1 MNPKILVVDDNENIR
16 NVLQMNFEWIGY
28 DVVSA
33 GDGDEAVRVVELEH
47 PDLIILD
54 VMMPRRNGYQVCR
67 QFKTDP
73 RTAAIP
79 VILLTAKS
87 QEQDVYWGR
96 DCGADDYITK
106 PFNTPELEAAVGRLL
121 SGIPIALPASPAGAP
136 PLMEVV
142 DQRVREGHVVGICT
156 FRFDPEALTIHRQKY
171 GEHVQREAFA
181 RVEEEISA
189 VLREE
194 GLAVRVE
201 READAFRVMLPCPAE
216 RIDALQQTILQ
227 RANRVLLDFY
237 DKSDRLQGHVSS
249 RDYRSGAA
257 RRVALLALQ
266 VESAQLFNQD

>member
-1 MNPKILVVDDNENIR
+1 VNAKILVVDDNESIR

-28 DVVSA
+28 DVVAA
-33 GDGDEAVRVVELEH
+33 GDGEEAVRVVESEH

-106 PFNTPELEAAVGRLL
+106 PYNTPVLEAAVGRLL
-121 SGIPIALPASPAGAP
+121 SGVRVAAP
-136 PLMEVV
+136 TPPVGTTLLMQAVE
-142 DQRVREGHVVGICT
+142 QRVREGHVVGICT
-156 FRFDPEALTIHRQKY
+156 FRFDSEALTIHRQKY
-171 GEHVQREAFA
+171 GEHIHREAFD
-181 RVEEEISA
+181 RVEGEIAS

-194 GLAVRVE
+194 GFPPRVE
-201 READAFRVMLPCPAE
+201 REAEAFRVMLPCTTE
-216 RIDALQQTILQ
+216 RVGAVQGAILE
-227 RANRVLLDFY
+227 RANRALLELY
-237 DKSDRLQGHVSS
+237 DESDRRRGHVSS
-249 RDYRSGAA
+249 RDYRSGEA
-257 RRVALLALQ
+257 RRVPLLALQ
-266 VESAQLFNQD
+266 ADSAELYNQG